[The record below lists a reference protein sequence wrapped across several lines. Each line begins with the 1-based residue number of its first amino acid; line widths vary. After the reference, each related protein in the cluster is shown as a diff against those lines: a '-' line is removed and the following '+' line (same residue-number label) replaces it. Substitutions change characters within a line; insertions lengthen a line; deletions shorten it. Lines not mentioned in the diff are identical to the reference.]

1 MDAAMATPHD
11 DLVRHLRAAFP
22 GLRIYEHR
30 ESRTSEESFR
40 ARAAAGAGWVIGARA
55 ILMKVDLEGAVAPH
69 TFALFVLPGN
79 HRIDSRQL
87 KTALREF
94 LPEAR
99 AHRLATTDEMAAHAR
114 GMQPG
119 TMPPF
124 GRPVFPEV
132 GPVFVASALTEHG
145 ELGFNA
151 ARLDRS
157 IVMRTADYLACA
169 RHRGVFAFTAPQET
183 VAARPSGRAR

>member
-1 MDAAMATPHD
+1 MDAAMATPHE
-11 DLVRHLRAAFP
+11 DLVQYLRAHVP
-22 GLRIYEHR
+22 DLRTYEHP
-30 ESRTSEESFR
+30 ECRTSEESFR
-40 ARAAAGAGWVIGARA
+40 ARAAAGAGWVIGAKA
-55 ILMKVDLEGAVAPH
+55 ILMKVDLRGADAPH

-79 HRIDSRQL
+79 HRIDSRRL
-87 KTALREF
+87 KTTLKEF

-99 AHRLATTDEMAAHAR
+99 AFRFATAEEMAEHAR

-124 GRPVFPEV
+124 GRPLFPEI
-132 GPVFVASALTEHG
+132 GPVFVAKALTEHA

-157 IVMRTADYLACA
+157 MVMRTADYVACA
-169 RHRGVFAFTAPQET
+169 RHSGVFEFSAPVEA
-183 VAARPSGRAR
+183 VAAQPSSGAK

>member
-1 MDAAMATPHD
+1 MATPHD
-11 DLVRHLRAAFP
+11 DLVRYLRAVVP
-22 GLRIYEHR
+22 DLRVYEHP

-40 ARAAAGAGWVIGARA
+40 ARAAAGAGWVVGAKA
-55 ILMKVDLEGAVAPH
+55 ILMKVDLKGAEAPH
-69 TFALFVLPGN
+69 VLALFVLPGN

-87 KTALREF
+87 KAALREH

-99 AHRLATTDEMAAHAR
+99 AFRFATGDEMAAHAR
-114 GMQPG
+114 GMQPA

-124 GRPVFPEV
+124 GRPIFPEI
-132 GPVFVASALTEHG
+132 GSVFVASALTEHD

-157 IVMRTADYLACA
+157 IVMRTGDYLACA
-169 RHRGVFAFTAPQET
+169 RHTGLFAFSAPWEAVSERT
-183 VAARPSGRAR
+183 GRGML

>member
-1 MDAAMATPHD
+1 MATPHD
-11 DLVRHLRAAFP
+11 DLVHYLRAAVP
-22 GLRIYEHR
+22 DLRIYQHH

-40 ARAAAGAGWVIGARA
+40 ARAAAGAGWVVGAKA
-55 ILMKVDLEGAVAPH
+55 IVMKVDLRGAETPH

-79 HRIDSRQL
+79 HRIDSRVL

-94 LPEAR
+94 LPGAR
-99 AHRLATTDEMAAHAR
+99 SFRFATAEEMAAHAR

-124 GRPVFPEV
+124 GRPVFPEI

-157 IVMRTADYLACA
+157 IVMRTSDYLACA
-169 RHRGVFAFTAPQET
+169 RHSGVFAFSDPQEA
-183 VAARPSGRAR
+183 VAAESGNGPSW